1 MSIRV
6 QLAIVVLALLLLG
19 FIFDLLRR
27 KKISEAITLWWLFII
42 ILMIFLTL
50 NQDFLSRIKDV
61 FVVALPFSVLLL
73 FSSCFIL
80 VMLIYFSMKISVLSI
95 QIKDIAQE
103 FAIFKA
109 VASENQNKKE
119 QQSAK

>member
-61 FVVALPFSVLLL
+61 FGVALPFSVLLL